1 MKPEVDVSMSTGVE
15 PMAATEEHQQMQGC
29 AERTEETTITMREEA
44 WRRMMERFAQQR
56 QREHQRRVLVEAA
69 RAIRDAAREAEVAL
83 LRAATED
90 GEPALGDVVQRLCD
104 LHMTVAR
111 ASVRID
117 RFESLKDALT
127 IAVRELETKREEA

>member
-15 PMAATEEHQQMQGC
+15 AVAATEEHQ
-29 AERTEETTITMREEA
+29 
-44 WRRMMERFAQQR
+44 RRA
-56 QREHQRRVLVEAA
+56 LVEAA

-117 RFESLKDALT
+117 RFENLKDALT
-127 IAVRELETKREEA
+127 IAVRELEAKREEV